1 MNDRI
6 HTFEAV
12 QASRNILVEFLT
24 EAIDKWKEQNDFTS
38 YEQNTIVTS
47 ILGKLTM
54 EYFFH
59 RTGNR
64 SRVDAW
70 DAYKDILQETF
81 DERIKLYE
89 NY

>member
-12 QASRNILVEFLT
+12 QASRNHLAEFLI
-24 EAIDKWKEQNDFTS
+24 EAVDKWKQQNDFTCL
-38 YEQNTIVTS
+38 EQNTIVTS

-54 EYFFH
+54 EYFFQ
-59 RTGNR
+59 RTGQR

-70 DAYKDILQETF
+70 ESYKGILQETF
-81 DERIKLYE
+81 EERMKIYE